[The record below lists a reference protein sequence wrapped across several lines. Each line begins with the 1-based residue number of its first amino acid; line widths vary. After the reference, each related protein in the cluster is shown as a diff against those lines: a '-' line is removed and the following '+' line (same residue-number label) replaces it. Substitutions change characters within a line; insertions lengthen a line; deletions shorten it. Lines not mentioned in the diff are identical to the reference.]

1 MVSGQFALII
11 KLLSFLRI
19 KYFCTLVLG
28 RFMTINGSVEN
39 ALRCDS
45 IKVLDLLIHS
55 KFNQFVGMHVKGIQL
70 ISEKNREFA
79 ASKGDFCIQKIQG
92 VSNEN
97 SQFKSYLKL
106 FLSHLLNS
114 LLKTIESFANA
125 VKLNV

>member
-28 RFMTINGSVEN
+28 RFMTINGSVES

-70 ISEKNREFA
+70 ISEKMENLQRQREIFLHF
-79 ASKGDFCIQKIQG
+79 K
-92 VSNEN
+92 N
-97 SQFKSYLKL
+97 SRCV
-106 FLSHLLNS
+106 
-114 LLKTIESFANA
+114 E
-125 VKLNV
+125 

>member
-70 ISEKNREFA
+70 ISEKNGEFA
-79 ASKGDFCIQKIQG
+79 ASKGDFFCILKIQG

-97 SQFKSYLKL
+97 SLFKSYLKL
-106 FLSHLLNS
+106 FLSHLL
-114 LLKTIESFANA
+114 IHF
-125 VKLNV
+125 